1 MPGHISGRRGEYSLK
16 TWISQNIS
24 FFTGEAMRRG
34 QWPDIFG
41 AVSAFFTTQKY
52 TNSQIPQIQ
61 NEITGRQEQ

>member
-1 MPGHISGRRGEYSLK
+1 MIINSAMTLYPYFYVTLVTK
-16 TWISQNIS
+16 YF